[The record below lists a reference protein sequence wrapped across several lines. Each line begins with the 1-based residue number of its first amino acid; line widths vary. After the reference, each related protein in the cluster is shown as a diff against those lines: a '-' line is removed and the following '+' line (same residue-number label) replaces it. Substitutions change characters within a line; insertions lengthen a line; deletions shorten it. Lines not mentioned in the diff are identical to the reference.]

1 MSITLTSLTIH
12 GQFAKSN
19 TYSISINCAMEMQDA
34 GVHALSNVCHVD
46 IQRTSK
52 RKPGEVVRILHK
64 PKLYTNRDIYL
75 LILSL

>member
-1 MSITLTSLTIH
+1 
-12 GQFAKSN
+12 
-19 TYSISINCAMEMQDA
+19 MEVQDA

-52 RKPGEVVRILHK
+52 RKPGEVVRFLHK
-64 PKLYTNRDIYL
+64 PQLHFILISIYL

>member
-1 MSITLTSLTIH
+1 
-12 GQFAKSN
+12 
-19 TYSISINCAMEMQDA
+19 MEMQDA